1 MGSEMCIRDSLNK
14 GQAIAL
20 KTTEM
25 TALAVLNGT
34 VGRELQ
40 SQLANDVSFETVRE
54 KVRHELDMWADDAD
68 LIELFDFSINLGATK
83 NTFVSGLTEWASK
96 FADPKIRQLR
106 LSAFGEANKLPPWA
120 PRLKVMLIQRALRK
134 EPVGTFCPNP
144 EASWGRCTDHD
155 IAKLEALLHYFQV
168 SASPTS
174 RRRCPTL
181 CGRWRF
187 RRTWVSL

>member
-1 MGSEMCIRDSLNK
+1 MTLLRWLKGLKVEVPLNEKGVPAGKWLRALDQNGRLNAAAVAALDEGYHVLESGLMFEILSWKIHTQAPGACRKISQALNK
-14 GQAIAL
+14 GQVIAL

-25 TALAVLNGT
+25 AALAVLNGT

-40 SQLANDVSFETVRE
+40 SRLVSFETVRE

-106 LSAFGEANKLPPWA
+106 LSAFGEANCEKPCGL
-120 PRLKVMLIQRALRK
+120 
-134 EPVGTFCPNP
+134 
-144 EASWGRCTDHD
+144 
-155 IAKLEALLHYFQV
+155 
-168 SASPTS
+168 S
-174 RRRCPTL
+174 R
-181 CGRWRF
+181 
-187 RRTWVSL
+187 VN